1 MRKNRRGKPV
11 ARLAEAS
18 PPSTGHLRILR
29 VVSRIPR
36 GRITTYG
43 RVAKAAG
50 LPGRAR
56 LVGALLAR
64 SPLATG
70 LPWHRVVSAEGRIS
84 VRGGDGPHRQRGLL
98 ESEGVRP
105 DKRGRYDLR
114 RYGWAVH
121 A

>member
-1 MRKNRRGKPV
+1 MRKIPRGKSIS
-11 ARLAEAS
+11 RLAEVS

-64 SPLATG
+64 SPLAAG
-70 LPWHRVVSAEGRIS
+70 LPWHRVVSAQGRIS
-84 VRGGDGPHRQRGLL
+84 VRGGDGPNRQRRLL

-105 DKRGRYDLR
+105 DERGRYDLR
-114 RYGWAVH
+114 RYGWA
-121 A
+121 ACA